1 MDSRNNKIS
10 VYLKTGRKGAT
21 PYYRF
26 YQYFDRMEGNF
37 KYRKMLSDDMYD
49 KVMPVS
55 RKSLFYKALI
65 YIYILMRRGSQL
77 VLDLLWVPKYIIIS
91 RCLINKHVPLWMKFL
106 LWLIRKKG
114 TTVIWDFDDDII
126 AGGEIG
132 RKVFDWQG
140 DISSVIVVGN
150 PYLKS
155 LIKEQLLSKILYLP
169 TTDSEMA
176 SLSFPL
182 IEKNR
187 IQLLHTDV
195 RLIWIGTFSSLGFL
209 EQIWNDLEDCAV
221 HLVNRRLVLT
231 IVSDSTVEYQPKNF
245 VLKQIPWQRDRAI
258 REMEVSHIGIM
269 PLEDTVATRG
279 KCGFKLIQYLAAALP
294 VIGSGV
300 GMNKLIISED
310 VGFSIIPQEK
320 GMWSRAILAIT
331 KSETIWQDYSR
342 AALER
347 WRVNYN
353 SEINLDAWKRIL
365 DKHR

>member
-1 MDSRNNKIS
+1 MTESKNPKVS

-26 YQYFDRMEGNF
+26 YQYFDRMEGTF
-37 KYRKMLSDDMYD
+37 KFRKMLSDDLYD

-55 RKSLFYKALI
+55 SKNLFYKTLI
-65 YIYILMRRGSQL
+65 YIYILTRRSYQL
-77 VLDLLWVPKYIIIS
+77 MSDQIWHPQYIIIS
-91 RCLINKHVPLWMKFL
+91 RCLINKYVPLCMKFL
-106 LWLIRKKG
+106 LWIIRKRG

-140 DISSVIVVGN
+140 NISSVIVVGS

-155 LIKEQLLSKILYLP
+155 LIKEQSQPRIIYLP
-169 TTDSEMA
+169 TTDGGLA

-187 IQLLHTDV
+187 IQLLRDDV
-195 RLIWIGTFSSLGFL
+195 RLIWVGTFSGLGFL
-209 EQIWNDLEDCAV
+209 EQIWDDLEDCAT
-221 HLVNRRLVLT
+221 HLDYRRLVLT
-231 IVSDSTVEYQPKNF
+231 IVSDSIVEYLPRNF
-245 VLKQIPWQRDRAI
+245 ILRQIPWNRDRAI

-269 PLEDTVATRG
+269 PLKDNTATKG

-294 VIGSGV
+294 VIGSNV
-300 GMNKLIISED
+300 GMNKLIISVD
-310 VGFSIIPQEK
+310 VGFSINPQEK
-320 GMWSRAILAIT
+320 GEWGKAVLAIT
-331 KSETIWQDYSR
+331 KSEAIWQEYSR

-347 WRVNYN
+347 WKRSYN
-353 SEINLDAWKRIL
+353 SETNLDVWKRIL
-365 DKHR
+365 DK